1 MPIRCTISI
10 FPTLNDEST
19 EVVGYKS
26 SFSKCDIFTDAHLF
40 PTILSIMQPTI
51 FVNNGM
57 FQPFSIKCNK
67 YIKLYSSRCDES
79 IT

>member
-10 FPTLNDEST
+10 FQTLNDEST
-19 EVVGYKS
+19 KVVGYKS

-40 PTILSIMQPTI
+40 PTILSIVQPTI

-57 FQPFSIKCNK
+57 FQPFSIKHNK
-67 YIKLYSSRCDES
+67 YIKPCRSLSDES
-79 IT
+79 VS